1 MTTNHCKKCG
11 KEIIKNQKLC
21 DNCRKTRQE
30 KTRKTLL
37 GASTALLSG
46 IAIGTN
52 FLKRKL

>member
-37 GASTALLSG
+37 GAGTALLSG

>member
-30 KTRKTLL
+30 KTRKTIIRT
-37 GASTALLSG
+37 STAILSG

>member
-37 GASTALLSG
+37 GVSTALLSG

-52 FLKRKL
+52 ILKRKL